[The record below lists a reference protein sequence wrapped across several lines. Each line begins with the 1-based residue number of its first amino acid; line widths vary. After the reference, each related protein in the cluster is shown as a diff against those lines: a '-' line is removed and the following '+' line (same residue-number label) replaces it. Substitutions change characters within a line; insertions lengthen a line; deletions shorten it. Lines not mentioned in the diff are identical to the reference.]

1 MLAMDRVLFA
11 GCFPVPRMGALVS
24 NLKREIAQE
33 RPFSG
38 PAEEALLNLM
48 RTADCLH
55 RAMQRTTRAWGVT
68 STQYNVLRILR
79 GSQPQGLTCSAIG
92 DRMITAEPDITR
104 LLGRLKAQ
112 KLVRQQRDK
121 RDKRVLWTQ
130 ISPVGL
136 ALLAEMDPVV
146 QQGPKDLLGHLTDEE
161 LTQLIHLLES
171 ARSRCGDHQAPVSC
185 DGTSGAAGESC
196 PTNPT
201 PAMSQ

>member
-1 MLAMDRVLFA
+1 M
-11 GCFPVPRMGALVS
+11 LVS
-24 NLKREIAQE
+24 SLKSEIAQQ

-38 PAEEALLNLM
+38 PEEEALLNLM

-55 RAMQRTTRAWGVT
+55 RAMQRKTRAWGIT

-121 RDKRVLWTQ
+121 RDRRALWTQ
-130 ISPVGL
+130 ISPAGL

-146 QQGPKDLLGHLTDEE
+146 QQAPRELLGHLKDEE
-161 LTQLIHLLES
+161 LAQLIRLVEA
-171 ARSRCGDHQAPVSC
+171 ARSHCGDQQAPVSC
-185 DGTSGAAGESC
+185 DGAAGESC
-196 PTNPT
+196 PSDQTSAIP
-201 PAMSQ
+201 Q